1 MLLLP
6 VPELKHV
13 RKYQVSVLLVLFMV
27 GFHFLVE
34 FNKVYV
40 PKLEF
45 SEDKSASYFKIQAKL
60 YERHLKSLKSFKSS
74 EQRLMASVVDAKS
87 SVDESFLAS
96 FTRVAILDNTFDPLK
111 ISSAGLDSLEYA
123 DWLDVH
129 SIMRKNLQLS
139 PAYLLGLNDQNYS
152 WDRWLSYMFVHIGFL
167 HLFSNA
173 LFLLLFGALIETLF
187 GGVVVTLVF
196 IGSGFLAAPIYM
208 LLNDLNQVS
217 LVGASGGVCGLIAF
231 YSISQFKEKIR
242 FFYWV
247 LPFEKY
253 YGFLSLSCG
262 YIFLI
267 WILSDLAGYFAG
279 VGFLDSVAYGAHLGG
294 FLVGGLCALGLNF
307 YKTFGFKNTASS
319 AT

>member
-1 MLLLP
+1 
-6 VPELKHV
+6 
-13 RKYQVSVLLVLFMV
+13 
-27 GFHFLVE
+27 
-34 FNKVYV
+34 
-40 PKLEF
+40 
-45 SEDKSASYFKIQAKL
+45 
-60 YERHLKSLKSFKSS
+60 
-74 EQRLMASVVDAKS
+74 MASVAEAKS
-87 SVDESFLAS
+87 SADESFLAS

-111 ISSAGLDSLEYA
+111 MSAIGLDTLEYA
-123 DWLDVH
+123 DWLEVH
-129 SIMRKNLQLS
+129 SVMRKNLQLS

-167 HLFSNA
+167 HLLSNA
-173 LFLLLFGALIETLF
+173 MFLLIFGALIETLF

-196 IGSGFLAAPIYM
+196 LGSGFLAAPMYM

-231 YSISQFKEKIR
+231 YSITQFKEKIR

-307 YKTFGFKNTASS
+307 YKSLKPSPRVLQS